1 MSQNEE
7 PQISYTDEPIDKL
20 EGRWG
25 EGFRS
30 PGGPRPRSPSFCVPA
45 ISMPVGDHE
54 LIWPETHRSSPW
66 TAQPT

>member
-7 PQISYTDEPIDKL
+7 PQVSYTDEPIDKL

-30 PGGPRPRSPSFCVPA
+30 PGGPPEVAELLRPGNLYACRGS
-45 ISMPVGDHE
+45 
-54 LIWPETHRSSPW
+54 
-66 TAQPT
+66 

>member
-25 EGFRS
+25 E
-30 PGGPRPRSPSFCVPA
+30 
-45 ISMPVGDHE
+45 
-54 LIWPETHRSSPW
+54 THRLSPW